1 MNAVLAFGW
10 RFVEGMGVTIELTVL
25 SFAMAFVLGVALTV
39 MAVGPSA
46 PLRWFAA
53 AYIECMR
60 MTPLLA
66 PLRWFAATYI
76 EIMRMTPLLALL
88 LLFVFGLPKLGF
100 MYSLTVSSVLVLGF
114 YTAAWIAEVLRA
126 GINAVPAGQIEAA
139 RSIGMTFTQVLANVV
154 LPQAVRSV
162 IPPLGN
168 LFVNQIK
175 ASSIAAA
182 IGVFD
187 ITYTAQRINFETA
200 QAVPTFAA
208 AMCAYLLLT
217 IPLGLYMRRLEQKMA
232 VTR

>member
-1 MNAVLAFGW
+1 MDSVLSFAW
-10 RFVEGMGVTIELTVL
+10 RFIQGMGVTIELSLL

-39 MAVGPSA
+39 MAVGP
-46 PLRWFAA
+46 
-53 AYIECMR
+53 
-60 MTPLLA
+60 LA
-66 PLRWFAATYI
+66 PLRWFAATYV

-100 MYSLTVSSVLVLGF
+100 MYSLVTSSVLVLGF

-126 GINAVPAGQIEAA
+126 GVNAVPSGQIEAA
-139 RSIGMTFTQVLANVV
+139 RSIGMTFVQVLANIVI
-154 LPQAVRSV
+154 PQAVRTV

-200 QAVPTFAA
+200 QAVPTFAS
-208 AMCAYLLLT
+208 AMFAYMVLT
-217 IPLGLYMRRLEQKMA
+217 VPLGLLMRRLEQKMA

>member
-1 MNAVLAFGW
+1 MDSLLSFAW
-10 RFVEGMGVTIELTVL
+10 RFIQGMGVTIELSLL
-25 SFAMAFVLGVALTV
+25 SFAMAFVLGVVLTV
-39 MAVGPSA
+39 MAVGP
-46 PLRWFAA
+46 L
-53 AYIECMR
+53 
-60 MTPLLA
+60 T
-66 PLRWFAATYI
+66 PLRWFAATYV

-100 MYSLTVSSVLVLGF
+100 MYSLVTSSVLVLGF

-126 GINAVPAGQIEAA
+126 GVNAVPSGQVEAA
-139 RSIGMTFTQVLANVV
+139 RSIGMTFTQVLANIVI
-154 LPQAVRSV
+154 PQAVRTV

-200 QAVPTFAA
+200 QAVPTFAS
-208 AMCAYLLLT
+208 AMFAYMVLT
-217 IPLGLYMRRLEQKMA
+217 VPLGLLMRRLEQKMA